1 MRPLRLAFLFLS
13 CAALAG
19 AHEAKTVDVEGWHL
33 VDMHEMRVISHM
45 RDVDTSEWA
54 GRLNQFAYALKG
66 RLKVDPRM
74 LGPFTLILFKD
85 TSDFW
90 SSVPVLKSGDPM
102 ANVAGF
108 SRAGGWGAIAATCER
123 GSSEDTQRMIYE
135 SCVNWVMSADHRY
148 RPRALSTGI
157 DEVYGAYVVE
167 NGQEIFGQPVRNW
180 TTRLQR
186 AEANS
191 LNNADTFLNI
201 EDLLSVKDMDDRAV
215 AHGTHMFSVESWGFA
230 HFLMFSKEMS
240 KAHGMDRLLDA
251 FSRTRNPHDAL
262 TLAFG
267 KDASSINTLFRNYI
281 RGGDF
286 FEYALPVEKA
296 PDPGPLVAA
305 DPAEVA
311 ASLSHLES
319 TADQLDVARSYA
331 TQAIQLDPNSPA
343 PRDALALV
351 DFKAGRGRETED
363 ESKEAIR
370 RGTTDA
376 WTWLEA
382 SVALVQGTPGAED
395 PLDLALLSPDQAR
408 VAVNVAEKAILMRR
422 SLEAAYIRAARLMPK
437 AVRVTEDDGKF
448 LMLGRTLFPDDGW
461 IEIGHAQWARRMN
474 DEALALKIL
483 DDAIAHQDA
492 FSPRQAA
499 EARQL
504 RDEWASQK
512 S

>member
-1 MRPLRLAFLFLS
+1 MRIPSLALLS
-13 CAALAG
+13 VLCAAALG
-19 AHEAKTVDVEGWHL
+19 AHEAHTLGVEGWHE
-33 VDMHEMRVISHM
+33 VVTPDMRVISHM
-45 RDVDTSEWA
+45 GNAETVEWA

-135 SCVNWVMSADHRY
+135 ACVNWVMSADHRY
-148 RPRALSTGI
+148 RPRALGTGI

-180 TTRLQR
+180 TTQLQKS
-186 AEANS
+186 EANS
-191 LNNADTFLNI
+191 LTNAETFLNI
-201 EDLLSVKDMDDRAV
+201 EELLSVRDLNEAAL

-240 KAHGMDRLLDA
+240 TMHAMDRLLDA
-251 FSRTRNPHDAL
+251 FSHTRNAHDAL
-262 TLAFG
+262 AMAFG
-267 KDASSINTLFRNYI
+267 KDASSINTHFRNYI

-286 FEYALPVEKA
+286 FEIALPVEKA
-296 PDPGPLVAA
+296 PEPGPLVVA
-305 DPAEVA
+305 DRAEVA
-311 ASLSHLES
+311 AALSHLES
-319 TADQLDVARSYA
+319 TADQLEVARAYA
-331 TQAIQLDPNSPA
+331 QQAIQLDPNSA
-343 PRDALALV
+343 AAHDALALV
-351 DFKAGRGRETED
+351 DFKAGRGIETEA

-370 RGTTDA
+370 RGSQDA

-382 SVALVQGTPGAED
+382 SIALAAGTSPAED
-395 PLDLALLSPDQAR
+395 PVDLPAISSDQAR

-422 SLEAAYIRAARLMPK
+422 SLEAAYIRVARLMPK
-437 AVRVTEDDGKF
+437 VVRVTEDDGKF

-474 DEALALKIL
+474 DNALALKIL

-492 FSPRQAA
+492 FTPRQAA
-499 EARQL
+499 LAHEL
-504 RDEWASQK
+504 RDAWSAQK